1 MFPVVERQAV
11 KFAGDEDFQR
21 GTRLNEYLNSNQQF
35 G

>member
-1 MFPVVERQAV
+1 MTGRKAR
-11 KFAGDEDFQR
+11 GDEDFQR